1 MFDDRAS
8 TPRALWMGT
17 LIFCVIVIADS
28 WFRWATFQYTTFDL
42 AFYAQGLWL
51 VGKGAS
57 LVSLLD
63 VPLMGN
69 HQEPIIYLLVPLFKI
84 WSHPMLLVIIQTL
97 ALATMP
103 FTGWRIARRLEFSS
117 GAAMW
122 LGLATLL
129 APATG
134 FVALHEFHPEALAA
148 PLLLLMLEARMKER
162 LGSFWLWFLLVLA
175 CKENMAL
182 LLGWMCAVHY
192 VIEAGR
198 GREWR
203 ITWNIIPGCFALGW
217 LLLCVLLIGPSLNAG
232 RVDYLE
238 LYSHLGDSG
247 ASIVTGFFTEPSRAA
262 GALWRGLKGG
272 NLIGGLLAPLLLLPL
287 LRPRWLIVIAPIV
300 LQHLL
305 SRRSSEWGI
314 RFHYAAPLV
323 PLLWFGAVE
332 AGAKLF
338 WRDTLAVWMAIAC
351 AVCQPWFGPAK
362 RVWSTIGGAGE
373 ALRARAWKQEML
385 VAIPADA
392 SVTAGLPYLSHLAK
406 RERLYSLHH
415 ILKGL
420 KTLSRTKYDPPA
432 PTDAVVVDTADGATF
447 DHGEAGYFHPR
458 MRAIKEPRLII
469 PASDMLLHDFLSQT
483 AWTKLA
489 RNEFTIFLPG
499 TPKPAETSGGQGRK
513 LDDFH
518 TLISIQGMPPLAGD
532 AMLFRIAWELQPK
545 RPWLLWASLKLRD
558 ESGREFE
565 IGKGPIGIEAE
576 SGRITEAWAIRTP
589 PSLKPG
595 KYRGGIRVYE
605 PFGIKLPDGSPR
617 FESVT
622 FDVGEFE
629 LK

>member
-1 MFDDRAS
+1 MFDDRAT
-8 TPRALWMGT
+8 TPRALWVGT

-42 AFYAQGLWL
+42 AFYAQGLWQ
-51 VGKGAS
+51 VGKGMP

-69 HQEPIIYLLVPLFKI
+69 HQEPIVYLIAPLFKI
-84 WSHPMLLVIIQTL
+84 WSHPMLLVFIQTL

-148 PLLLLMLEARMKER
+148 PLLLAMLEARMKER
-162 LGSFWLWFLLVLA
+162 LGSFWLWFILVLA

-182 LLGWMCAVHY
+182 LLVSMCMVHY
-192 VIEAGR
+192 VIEARR

-203 ITWNIIPGCFALGW
+203 MAWNLIPGCFALGW
-217 LLLCVLLIGPSLNAG
+217 LVLCVFWIGPSLNRG

-247 ASIVTGFFTEPSRAA
+247 ATIVSGFFSEPGKAA
-262 GALWRGLKGG
+262 GALWRAITGG
-272 NLIGGLLAPLLLLPL
+272 NLIGGLLVPFLLLPL
-287 LRPRWLIVIAPIV
+287 LRPRWVIVALPIV

-305 SRRSSEWGI
+305 SYRSSEWGI

-338 WRDTLAVWMAIAC
+338 WRDTMAVWVAVAC
-351 AVCQPWFGPAK
+351 VVCQPWFGPA
-362 RVWSTIGGAGE
+362 RNVWRTIAGSPE
-373 ALRARAWKQEML
+373 ALRARSWKQEML
-385 VAIPADA
+385 AAIPSDV
-392 SVTAGLPYLSHLAK
+392 SVTAGMPYLSHLAK

-420 KTLSRTKYDPPA
+420 KTLSRKEYKPPA
-432 PTDAVVVDTADGATF
+432 PTDAVVVDTADVATF
-447 DHGEAGYFHPR
+447 DREAGNFHPR
-458 MRAIKEPRLII
+458 MRTVTGQII
-469 PASDMLLHDFLSQT
+469 PSSDMLLHDFLSQ
-483 AWTKLA
+483 AEWHKLS
-489 RNEFTIFLPG
+489 RNEFTIFLKD
-499 TPKPAETSGGQGRK
+499 KPPTTDAPGGQGRK

-518 TLISIQGMPPLAGD
+518 SLLSIQAVPPMKGD
-532 AMLFRIAWELQPK
+532 AMLFRIAWDLQPK
-545 RPWLLWASLKLRD
+545 RPWLLWASLYLED
-558 ESGREFE
+558 GSGQLTS
-565 IGKGPIGIEAE
+565 IGKGPIAVEQK
-576 SGRITEAWAIRTP
+576 SGRLTELWAVRP
-589 PSLKPG
+589 PSSLKPG
-595 KYRGGIRVYE
+595 KYRGSLLVEDPFDVRTPEGMERFKRV
-605 PFGIKLPDGSPR
+605 R
-617 FESVT
+617 
-622 FDVGEFE
+622 FDVGEFD
-629 LK
+629 LQ